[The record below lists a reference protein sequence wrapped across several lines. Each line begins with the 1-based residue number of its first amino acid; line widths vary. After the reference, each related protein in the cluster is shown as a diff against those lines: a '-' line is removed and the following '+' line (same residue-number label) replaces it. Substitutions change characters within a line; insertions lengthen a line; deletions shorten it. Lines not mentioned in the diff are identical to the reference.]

1 MTRRKAAPACQGC
14 QFDPMA
20 AGRIEGRLEAVLKNQ
35 EEDRKTLKAMDARL
49 RHVENRS
56 AIAGAVGGALMAIGV
71 NFAGWMLR
79 GKS

>member
-1 MTRRKAAPACQGC
+1 
-14 QFDPMA
+14 
-20 AGRIEGRLEAVLKNQ
+20 VLKNQ

-71 NFAGWMLR
+71 NIAGWVLR